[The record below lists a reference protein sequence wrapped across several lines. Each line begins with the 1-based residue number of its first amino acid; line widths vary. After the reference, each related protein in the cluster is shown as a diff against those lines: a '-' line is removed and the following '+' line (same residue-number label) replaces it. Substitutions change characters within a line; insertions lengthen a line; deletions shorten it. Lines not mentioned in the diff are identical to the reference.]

1 MTARELVREWFEMC
15 RTGEE
20 ARLDE
25 LATDMFVAH
34 GPGGTTDRAGF
45 LVWLRWYPRAF
56 TDRHTAVEDVVESGD
71 RVVVRYTTRSTYRGG
86 FLDLPA
92 HDQPVRETGI
102 IILRVDGDRVAE
114 TWFAANDL
122 EVAQQ
127 LGGRITP
134 GPVVRTAEAG
144 DLAAL
149 QGVFRRA
156 SLHNAGD
163 REVLLA
169 HPEVLV
175 WSGEAIAG
183 GRVRVAVE
191 DGTVVGFATTVP
203 IDGGLELEDLFVEP
217 DRMRRGMARR
227 LVEDLLDRAR
237 TEGVE
242 HVWVT
247 ANPHAMAFYT
257 AVGFV
262 PDGTAPTMFGSAPR
276 LRLDV
281 AESRSRPVGPA
292 DSVDA

>member
-1 MTARELVREWFEMC
+1 MSRTAPRLLLQWFEMC
-15 RTGEE
+15 RTGDE
-20 ARLDE
+20 ARLGE
-25 LATDMFVAH
+25 LATETFVGH

-45 LVWLRWYPRAF
+45 LAWLRWYPMVFADQR
-56 TDRHTAVEDVVESGD
+56 TTVEDVVESGD

-92 HDQPVRETGI
+92 RDQPVHETGI
-102 IILRVDGDRVAE
+102 VIFRLAGGRVAE
-114 TWFAANDL
+114 TWYEGNDL

-127 LGGRITP
+127 LGARVTP
-134 GPVVRTAEAG
+134 GPVVRAADAG
-144 DLAAL
+144 DLNVLRA
-149 QGVFRRA
+149 VFRRA

-191 DGTVVGFATTVP
+191 DGTVVGFATTMP

-257 AVGFV
+257 AVGFL
-262 PDGTAPTMFGSAPR
+262 PDGTAPTRFGPAPR

-281 AESRSRPVGPA
+281 PGR
-292 DSVDA
+292 

>member
-1 MTARELVREWFEMC
+1 MRRTAPDLVLQWFEMC
-15 RTGEE
+15 RTGDA
-20 ARLDE
+20 ARLGE
-25 LATDMFVAH
+25 LATETFAGH
-34 GPGGTTDRAGF
+34 GPGGATDRAGF
-45 LVWLRWYPRAF
+45 LAWLRWYPTAF
-56 TDRHTAVEDVVESGD
+56 ADQRTVVEDVVESGD

-92 HDQPVRETGI
+92 RDQPVRVSGI
-102 IILRVDGDRVAE
+102 LIFRVAGGRVAE
-114 TWFAANDL
+114 TWFEANDL

-127 LGGRITP
+127 LGGRVTP
-134 GPVVRTAEAG
+134 GLVVRAAEAG
-144 DLAAL
+144 DVEAL

-175 WSGEAIAG
+175 WSGEAIPG

-191 DGTVVGFATTVP
+191 DGAVVGFATTVP
-203 IDGGLELEDLFVEP
+203 VDGGLELEDLFVEP
-217 DRMRRGMARR
+217 DRMRRGMGRR
-227 LVEDLLDRAR
+227 LVGAVLDTARA
-237 TEGVE
+237 EGVE
-242 HVWVT
+242 HLWVT

-262 PDGTAPTMFGSAPR
+262 PDGTAPTRFGPAPR

-281 AESRSRPVGPA
+281 PGR
-292 DSVDA
+292 

>member
-1 MTARELVREWFEMC
+1 MTPPQLVLDWFEMC
-15 RTGEE
+15 RTGDE
-20 ARLDE
+20 ARFAE
-25 LATDMFVAH
+25 LAAGTFAGH

-45 LVWLRWYPRAF
+45 LAWLRWYPTAF
-56 TDRHTAVEDVVESGD
+56 VDQRSVVEDVVESGD

-92 HDQPVRETGI
+92 RGQPVEETGVI
-102 IILRVDGDRVAE
+102 IFRLAGGRVAE
-114 TWFAANDL
+114 TWFQGNDL

-127 LGGRITP
+127 LGGRVTP
-134 GPVVRTAEAG
+134 AVLVRVADAG
-144 DLAAL
+144 DVAVLR
-149 QGVFRRA
+149 GVFRRA

-169 HPEVLV
+169 HPEALV
-175 WSGEAIAG
+175 WSGEAIGG

-191 DGTVVGFATTVP
+191 DGRVAGFATTVP

-217 DRMRRGMARR
+217 DRMRRGVGRR
-227 LVEDLLDRAR
+227 LVEDVLDTARA
-237 TEGVE
+237 EGVE

-247 ANPHAMAFYT
+247 ANPHAMAFYA

-262 PDGTAPTMFGSAPR
+262 PDGTASTRFGPAPR

-281 AESRSRPVGPA
+281 PESRSHSVGGRG
-292 DSVDA
+292 

>member
-1 MTARELVREWFEMC
+1 MTAPQLVLDWFEMC
-15 RTGEE
+15 RTGDE
-20 ARLDE
+20 ARFGE
-25 LATDMFVAH
+25 LAAETFASH
-34 GPGGTTDRAGF
+34 GPGGSTDRAGF
-45 LVWLRWYPRAF
+45 VAWLRWYLTAF
-56 TDRHTAVEDVVESGD
+56 ADQRTVVEDVVESGD
-71 RVVVRYTTRSTYRGG
+71 RVVVRFTTHSTYRGG

-92 HDQPVRETGI
+92 RDQHVRETGI
-102 IILRVDGDRVAE
+102 IIFRVAGGRVAE
-114 TWFAANDL
+114 TWYVGNDL

-127 LGGRITP
+127 LGGRVTP
-134 GPVVRTAEAG
+134 GVLVRTAAAG

-149 QGVFRRA
+149 RAVFRRA
-156 SLHNAGD
+156 SLDNAGD

-191 DGTVVGFATTVP
+191 DGALVGFATTVP
-203 IDGGLELEDLFVEP
+203 VAGGLELEDLFVEP
-217 DRMRRGMARR
+217 DRMRRGLGRR
-227 LVEDLLDRAR
+227 LVEDVLEIARAD
-237 TEGVE
+237 GVE

-262 PDGTAPTMFGSAPR
+262 PDGTAPTRFGPAPR

-281 AESRSRPVGPA
+281 P
-292 DSVDA
+292 DH

>member
-1 MTARELVREWFEMC
+1 MTAPELVLAWFEMC
-15 RTGEE
+15 RTGDES
-20 ARLDE
+20 RLGE
-25 LATDMFVAH
+25 LASETFVGH

-45 LVWLRWYPRAF
+45 VAWLRWYPSTFADQR
-56 TDRHTAVEDVVESGD
+56 TVVEDVIESAD
-71 RVVVRYTTRSTYRGG
+71 RVVVRYRTRSTYRGG

-102 IILRVDGDRVAE
+102 IVFRLAGGRVAE
-114 TWFAANDL
+114 TWFEGNDL

-134 GPVVRTAEAG
+134 PEVVVRAAAAA
-144 DLAAL
+144 DVAAL
-149 QGVFRRA
+149 RGVFRRA
-156 SLHNAGD
+156 SLDNAGD

-169 HPEVLV
+169 NPEVLV
-175 WSGEAIAG
+175 WSGEEIAG

-203 IDGGLELEDLFVEP
+203 VDGGLELEDLFVEP
-217 DRMRRGMARR
+217 DRMRRGVGRR
-227 LVEDLLDRAR
+227 LVRDVLAAARA
-237 TEGVE
+237 EGVE

-262 PDGTAPTMFGSAPR
+262 PDGSAPTRFGPAPR

-281 AESRSRPVGPA
+281 PDR
-292 DSVDA
+292 

>member
-1 MTARELVREWFEMC
+1 MTAPELVLAWFEMC
-15 RTGEE
+15 RTGDES
-20 ARLDE
+20 RLGE
-25 LATDMFVAH
+25 LASETFVGH

-45 LVWLRWYPRAF
+45 VAWLRWYPSTFADQR
-56 TDRHTAVEDVVESGD
+56 TVVEDVIESAD

-102 IILRVDGDRVAE
+102 IVFRLAGGRVAE
-114 TWFAANDL
+114 TWFEGNDL
-122 EVAQQ
+122 ELARQ

-134 GPVVRTAEAG
+134 AVVVRAAAAE
-144 DLAAL
+144 DVAAL
-149 QGVFRRA
+149 REVFRRA
-156 SLHNAGD
+156 SLDNAGD

-169 HPEVLV
+169 NPEVLV
-175 WSGEAIAG
+175 WSGEEIAG

-191 DGTVVGFATTVP
+191 DRTVVGFATTVP
-203 IDGGLELEDLFVEP
+203 VHGGLELEDLFVEP
-217 DRMRRGMARR
+217 DRMRRGVGRR
-227 LVEDLLDRAR
+227 LVRDVLDFARA
-237 TEGVE
+237 EGVE

-262 PDGTAPTMFGSAPR
+262 PDGSAPTRFGPAPR

-281 AESRSRPVGPA
+281 PDR
-292 DSVDA
+292 